1 MDMKKMKGK
10 ALSEEQMEHVA
21 GGTYFDSMDVATFL
35 QKAGYKDV
43 LENGVVV
50 KFGAMRNAIDK
61 LGFESKDHGGLFNS
75 NTYKE
80 KATGKEFTQEEFMS
94 YLKKKFPGVK

>member
-21 GGTYFDSMDVATFL
+21 GGTYFDSMDVANFL
-35 QKAGYKDV
+35 QKAGYKGV
-43 LENGVVV
+43 LKDGLFVQ
-50 KFGAMRNAIDK
+50 FGEMRNVINE
-61 LGFESKDHGGLFNS
+61 LGFESHDHGGLTNA

-80 KATGKEFTQEEFMS
+80 KATGKEFSQEQFMD

>member
-10 ALSEEQMEHVA
+10 ALSDEQMEKVA
-21 GGTYFDSMDVATFL
+21 GGTYFDSMEVANFL

-43 LENGVVV
+43 LESGVAV
-50 KFGAMRNAIDK
+50 KFDAMRTAIDK
-61 LGFESKDHGGLFNS
+61 LGFESKDHGGLFNA

-80 KATGKEFTQEEFMS
+80 KATGKEFTQEEFMDF
-94 YLKKKFPGVK
+94 LKKKFPGVK